1 MAETNE
7 RRHDT
12 YDFERYLNVRA
23 ARGASFAPDGGRL
36 SFITDITGVG
46 EVWTVPVDLR
56 AETPAWPA
64 QLTFRSDRA
73 MGATY
78 SPVAEQLLVGGDR
91 GGNERTQLYR
101 LSDDGAIF
109 QPLTHEPD
117 VIHQFAGWWEDG
129 VGAAGWSPDGA
140 RITYASNARDRRYFD
155 VYERHIESGQS
166 AATDGEPRL
175 LLQQDGTI
183 YATGYSPEGRFV
195 LVQRAESNIRNA
207 LLLVD
212 TATGETRMLTAEGGT
227 GPAWHAAPH
236 FTADGRGLYLL
247 SDRDRDHL
255 ALAWLD
261 LATTEMTYLRDDR
274 LGDDWGAEGLSV
286 SRDGARLA
294 LVRNEDGYSRLAM
307 FDVRDGWERR
317 RELPTPQME
326 RGVIS
331 GLTWSPDGARLAF
344 TLDVADDAPDVW
356 VWDVGERIRW
366 RATRSALSGLPRAS
380 LVQPSIVHFPT
391 FDGRNIPAFLYLPQW
406 AEARNLPVV
415 VQVHGGPESQ
425 ARPIFNSVVQYFAN
439 QGYAVLAPNVRGS
452 SGYGHSYQSLDDVR
466 KRMDSV
472 ADLKH
477 AALWLAESGIA
488 DPKRIAVMGGSYGG
502 FMTLAALTTYPDLW
516 AAGVDLVGIANFAP
530 FVTPALRAAVSR
542 KPTTGCPGWRS
553 SVRRKRATR
562 SATGVLPAVA
572 RSALERGRL
581 ISTTTRRL
589 RRSLRTSACGIT
601 CRSR

>member
-7 RRHDT
+7 RRHET

-23 ARGASFAPDGGRL
+23 ARGASFAPDGGRI

-56 AETPAWPA
+56 AETPAWPT

-91 GGNERTQLYR
+91 GGNERTQLYL
-101 LSDDGAIF
+101 LSNDGAIF

-117 VIHQFAGWWEDG
+117 IIHQFGGWWEDG
-129 VGAAGWSPDGA
+129 VGTAGWSPDGA

-155 VYERHIESGQS
+155 VYERRIGHPQN
-166 AATDGEPRL
+166 APTDGEPRL
-175 LLQQDGTI
+175 LLQQDGTN
-183 YATGYSPEGRFV
+183 YATGYSPDGRFV
-195 LVQRAESNIRNA
+195 LVQRWESNIRNA
-207 LLLVD
+207 LLLVNVK
-212 TATGETRMLTAEGGT
+212 TGETRMLTPEGGT
-227 GPAWHAAPH
+227 GPAWHTAPH
-236 FTADGRGLYLL
+236 FAADGRGLYLL
-247 SDRDRDHL
+247 SDRGRDHL

-261 LATTEMTYLRDDR
+261 LTTTGMIYPHDGRMSDE
-274 LGDDWGAEGLSV
+274 WGAEGLSV
-286 SRDGARLA
+286 SRDGTRFA
-294 LVRNEDGYSRLAM
+294 LVRNEDGYSCLAI

-317 RELPTPQME
+317 HDLPTPEMA

-356 VWDVGERIRW
+356 VWDIGERIRW
-366 RATRSALSGLPRAS
+366 RATRSALGGLPRAS
-380 LVQPSIVHFPT
+380 LVEPAIVHYPT
-391 FDGRNIPAFLYLPQW
+391 FDGRAIPTFLYVPRGF
-406 AEARNLPVV
+406 EARNLPVV
-415 VQVHGGPESQ
+415 VYVHGGPESQ
-425 ARPIFNSVVQYFAN
+425 ARPIFNPVVQYFVN

-452 SGYGHSYQSLDDVR
+452 SGYGYSYQSLDDVR
-466 KRMDSV
+466 QRMDSV

-516 AAGVDLVGIANFAP
+516 AAGVDLVGIANMVP
-530 FVTPALRAAVSR
+530 FVTPAPPVAVSR

-562 SATGVLPAVA
+562 LATGVLPAVA

-589 RRSLRTSACGIT
+589 HRSLRTSACGIT